1 LDASTIARAARGAR
15 RPAALSRPETDAAA
29 DDDGRS
35 CLANLPMAEILE
47 TGTRP
52 EAASTRRAPLEHAGT
67 ARIEARDA
75 ISDVSLGFEPP
86 QTRRGPDAPW
96 RRSERREGEGARDVT
111 SSRRKN
117 RRSTDARGPR
127 RSRATPD
134 GDALRAPR
142 GEKRRSANAAARR
155 TMATSRP
162 ARASRRKRRLRRLL
176 RVWPIFFA
184 ERRAP
189 SATRNVSTR
198 VSGLGTPR
206 MPDHV
211 RPAATSF
218 FPRVRLKTHTNGKTH
233 DAGKIT
239 QERRSLSALRKGPEF
254 DLFSSV
260 GVREGRRSTEA
271 SVRVRPSD
279 VRLRSLRRRS
289 RISAPRRDDS
299 AARLGA
305 VAPRS
310 SRGAPR
316 C

>member
-142 GEKRRSANAAARR
+142 GEKRRSANTAARR

-176 RVWPIFFA
+176 RVWPIFFGPA
-184 ERRAP
+184 G
-189 SATRNVSTR
+189 STATRNVSTR
-198 VSGLGTPR
+198 VPGLGTPSL
-206 MPDHV
+206 PDHV

-218 FPRVRLKTHTNGKTH
+218 FLRFRLKTHT
-233 DAGKIT
+233 
-239 QERRSLSALRKGPEF
+239 KGEK
-254 DLFSSV
+254 
-260 GVREGRRSTEA
+260 A
-271 SVRVRPSD
+271 
-279 VRLRSLRRRS
+279 
-289 RISAPRRDDS
+289 
-299 AARLGA
+299 
-305 VAPRS
+305 
-310 SRGAPR
+310 
-316 C
+316 

>member
-162 ARASRRKRRLRRLL
+162 ARASRRKRRLRAYYESGRFFSRNGGLL
-176 RVWPIFFA
+176 RPQETCRRVFLVW
-184 ERRAP
+184 ERREC
-189 SATRNVSTR
+189 
-198 VSGLGTPR
+198 G
-206 MPDHV
+206 
-211 RPAATSF
+211 
-218 FPRVRLKTHTNGKTH
+218 
-233 DAGKIT
+233 IT
-239 QERRSLSALRKGPEF
+239 CG
-254 DLFSSV
+254 
-260 GVREGRRSTEA
+260 
-271 SVRVRPSD
+271 
-279 VRLRSLRRRS
+279 LRRLPFS
-289 RISAPRRDDS
+289 HGSD
-299 AARLGA
+299 
-305 VAPRS
+305 
-310 SRGAPR
+310 
-316 C
+316 